1 MSRTVAVIMH
11 PPGGD
16 SRGERIVH
24 AGRTGAL
31 LDLVDALTR
40 VGVDAVFVVT
50 TADIAPAGVHVLPPT
65 RTPFHFGAELRE
77 VITKFAIAHLLY
89 FGSGSGALLTDTHL
103 RTLLEFAA
111 RSAPGALFN
120 NFYSCDF
127 AAVSDARALT
137 GIDLPAVDNALGFAL
152 AAAGI
157 PCFTLPHDAATRFD
171 IDTPTDVILAA
182 AAAVGGPHLR
192 TAAAEFA
199 DDYPRLSAFTHILTA
214 RSARVHIIGRVNPTD
229 WAQFER
235 AVACRTSVIAE
246 GRGMRTD
253 PGASTTILGTVLADG
268 GAPEFIA
275 RVAAACDGALIDT
288 RPLLARTGALPPP
301 SDRFA
306 SDILRPELVADPR
319 WAAFTRAVRDA
330 PIPIIV
336 GGHSLV
342 SGGLY
347 LLPKIAWKWRD
358 LPRRLHPE
366 PIDWKKE

>member
-1 MSRTVAVIMH
+1 MSRAAAVIMH
-11 PPGGD
+11 PPSGP
-16 SRGERIVH
+16 SLGERIVH

-40 VGVDAVFVVT
+40 VGVDPVFIVT
-50 TADIAPAGVHVLPPT
+50 TADIAPTGVHVLPPT

-77 VITKFAIAHLLY
+77 VITKFAIERLLY
-89 FGSGSGALLTDTHL
+89 FGSGSGALLTDVQI
-103 RTLLEFAA
+103 RTLLEFTA

-127 AAVSDARALT
+127 AAVSQAHVLT

-152 AAAGI
+152 ADAGI
-157 PCFTLPHDAATRFD
+157 PCFALPHDAATRFD
-171 IDTPTDVILAA
+171 IDTPTDVELVA

-192 TAAAEFA
+192 TAAGEFA
-199 DDYPRLSAFTHILTA
+199 GHHPHLSPFARLLTS
-214 RSARVHIIGRVNPTD
+214 RSARVHLIGRVNPID
-229 WAQFER
+229 WAWFER
-235 AVACRTSVIAE
+235 AVACRTSVVAE
-246 GRGMRTD
+246 GRGMRAAPTS
-253 PGASTTILGTVLADG
+253 GATILGSVLADDG
-268 GAPEFIA
+268 PTEFIA

-288 RPLLARTGALPPP
+288 RPLLALTGALPPP
-301 SDRFA
+301 SDRFT
-306 SDILRPELVADPR
+306 SDILRPELVVDPQ
-319 WAAFTRAVRDA
+319 WAAFTRAIRDA